1 MNKSLEK
8 MRFYMEEQ
16 RSKKSKNIPSEDEK
30 VDIKICYKSIVIRTV
45 CIHVGTDKNTNE
57 TIKITET
64 DQCT

>member
-1 MNKSLEK
+1 
-8 MRFYMEEQ
+8 MEEQ